1 MHLWWQLAPD
11 IRTIAFLSNH
21 WFLWYNSISHT
32 KHAEDWNLGSSTGHS
47 FNDKTLTDTRREDLW
62 YPLSFDTRPNSAVQL
77 HDPSSNLAGQT
88 LVMQKDTGIWLI
100 SIAWNS
106 LQSSVKFW
114 KRMFSG
120 HNIGGRCSFSTKEIR
135 HGATKLCLT
144 RWWFNLPS
152 AHLVLL
158 CLAASFLH
166 VLACTVTWSSLFET
180 LSTLRSS
187 PTASSIKRN
196 CDKLRFTKPRAYLG
210 LKHDWQGHQNVA
222 RVVRIEMKRWTQ
234 SLLSLHVPSFRFQQ
248 CSKMFWQLPFTSWIS
263 FRFRDET
270 KIPFGIFV
278 GRQKSKILEF

>member
-32 KHAEDWNLGSSTGHS
+32 KHAEDRNLGSSTGHS
-47 FNDKTLTDTRREDLW
+47 FNDKTLTTR
-62 YPLSFDTRPNSAVQL
+62 PLSFDTRPNSAVQL

-88 LVMQKDTGIWLI
+88 LVMQKDTGISLI

-106 LQSSVKFW
+106 LQSPVKFW

-144 RWWFNLPS
+144 RWGGSIYRRHIWSCYVLLLPS
-152 AHLVLL
+152 
-158 CLAASFLH
+158 SMFLH
-166 VLACTVTWSSLFET
+166 VTSSSLFET

-234 SLLSLHVPSFRFQQ
+234 SLLSLHVPSFCFQ
-248 CSKMFWQLPFTSWIS
+248 
-263 FRFRDET
+263 
-270 KIPFGIFV
+270 
-278 GRQKSKILEF
+278 